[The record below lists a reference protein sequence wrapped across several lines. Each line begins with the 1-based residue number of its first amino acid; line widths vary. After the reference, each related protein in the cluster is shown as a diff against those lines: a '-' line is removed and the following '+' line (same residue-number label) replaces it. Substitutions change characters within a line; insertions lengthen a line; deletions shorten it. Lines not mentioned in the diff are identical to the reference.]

1 MQENQHSEPAN
12 RPIDKIDLALLRALQ
27 ADSRAPIG
35 TLSNTVGVSRAT
47 AYTRLARLRDEGVI
61 DALTVTV
68 NPKRVG
74 LSVTAVV
81 LLRSTPDHWKTW
93 SSLVPIFDE
102 MDEVEYAADL
112 AGEFDLLLLVRL
124 RDTEHLQRFI
134 TEELRPRIPGIGSVR
149 TLLVLNQTPERTLLL
164 PST

>member
-1 MQENQHSEPAN
+1 MQDNQHSEPAD

-27 ADSRAPIG
+27 ADARAPIG
-35 TLSNTVGVSRAT
+35 TLSNAVGVSRAT

-74 LSVTAVV
+74 LGVTAVV
-81 LLRSTPDHWKTW
+81 LVRSTPDNWKTW

-102 MDEVEYAADL
+102 MEEVEYAADL
-112 AGEFDLLLLVRL
+112 AGEFDILLLVRL
-124 RDTEHLQRFI
+124 RDHEHLQRFI
-134 TEELRPRIPGIGSVR
+134 TDGLRTRIPGIGSVR
-149 TLLVLNQTPERTLLL
+149 TMLVLNQTPERTLLL
-164 PST
+164 PGM